1 MLVAG
6 VCPGWA
12 ALLESGK
19 EPIGSICLTLA
30 PLNVP
35 EPTRTWSRGPRS
47 LSESPGQSDCCVF
60 PAPGLAGQDISWVN
74 GYLWPPGLALVYV
87 TEKRG

>member
-6 VCPGWA
+6 VRPGWA

-19 EPIGSICLTLA
+19 EPIGSTCLSLG
-30 PLNVP
+30 PLIVP
-35 EPTRTWSRGPRS
+35 DPTRTWSRGPRS
-47 LSESPGQSDCCVF
+47 LCESPGLDDCYMF
-60 PAPGLAGQDISWVN
+60 PAPGLAGQGISWVS
-74 GYLWPPGLALVYV
+74 GRLWPPGLALVYV